1 MPPRQFKEWEPLMKH
16 LMKFML
22 LLSGLAFLA
31 ACQQPTNQA
40 LPTVMPTE
48 ANVTPATAT
57 EPAKPAPTEPP
68 LERSTLPP
76 TWTLSPVPSETTT
89 PTLDATLQ
97 AQLVKPTLA
106 VCGGFAADREHSMN
120 TFTAGSPVQ
129 VFWTAVDTAARY
141 RIALR
146 DDTGKELFMDYS
158 LVPNYTFQ
166 AQLFERGKRYSWSV
180 WPEDA
185 SNQQMCFERG
195 DEILP
200 P

>member
-1 MPPRQFKEWEPLMKH
+1 MKH
-16 LMKFML
+16 LTKFIL
-22 LLSGLAFLA
+22 LISGLMLLA
-31 ACQQPTNQA
+31 ACGQQPANQV
-40 LPTVMPTE
+40 LPTVMPTS
-48 ANVTPATAT
+48 ANVVPPTAT
-57 EPAKPAPTEPP
+57 QPTTIAPTQSP

-76 TWTLSPVPSETTT
+76 TWTVSPVPTIAPTATIDTTV
-89 PTLDATLQ
+89 Q

-141 RIALR
+141 RVALR
-146 DDTGKELFMDYS
+146 DDTGQELFVDYT
-158 LVPNYTFQ
+158 LEPNYTFK
-166 AQLFERGKRYSWSV
+166 AELFERGKRYSWSV
-180 WPEDA
+180 YPED
-185 SNQQMCFERG
+185 SINQQMCFERG

>member
-1 MPPRQFKEWEPLMKH
+1 MK
-16 LMKFML
+16 LT
-22 LLSGLAFLA
+22 LAIASLVLLA
-31 ACQQPTNQA
+31 ACGQPSNQA
-40 LPTVMPTE
+40 LPTVMPTD
-48 ANVTPATAT
+48 ANVAPATAT
-57 EPAKPAPTEPP
+57 QPATAASTEPP
-68 LERSTLPP
+68 LVRSTLPP
-76 TWTLSPVPSETTT
+76 TWTVSPVPTDV
-89 PTLDATLQ
+89 PTATIDAAAQ

-141 RIALR
+141 RIALH
-146 DDTGKELFMDYS
+146 DDNGTELFVDYA
-158 LVPNYTFQ
+158 LEPNYTFS
-166 AQLFERGKRYSWSV
+166 ADLFQRGKRYSWSV

-185 SNQQMCFERG
+185 NNQQMCFDRG